1 MSEIISVEKKL
12 LSENDRLAAE
22 IRAQLKRRN
31 LVALNLVS
39 SPGSG
44 KTSLLER
51 TLGAL
56 SGELRI
62 GLIAGDVQ
70 TENDAN
76 RLLRAGGKMVRAI
89 VTGGACHLD
98 AKMISRVLP
107 ELDMDSL
114 DLLVIENVGNLVCPS
129 SYDLGE
135 DMKVVLISTTEGDD
149 KPLKYPSMFRRSSVM
164 VINKIDL
171 LGTSDFD
178 LDRVKVNA
186 LSINAQLTIL
196 EVSCRTGQ
204 GLDAWY
210 KWVKSLVAG
219 KHGLGLCGKG
229 SLSHEDFDL
238 GLLSR
243 T

>member
-1 MSEIISVEKKL
+1 MSEIISVEKKV
-12 LSENDRLAAE
+12 LSENDRLAAA
-22 IRAQLKRRN
+22 IRAQLKQRN

-51 TLGAL
+51 TLEAL
-56 SGELRI
+56 SSELRI

-76 RLLRAGGKMVRAI
+76 RLIRAGGKMVRAI
-89 VTGGACHLD
+89 VTGGICHLD
-98 AKMISRVLP
+98 AKMVSRVLP
-107 ELDMDSL
+107 DLGIDHL

-171 LGTSDFD
+171 LGASDFD
-178 LDRVKVNA
+178 LDRVKANAHSVNA
-186 LSINAQLTIL
+186 ELKIF

-204 GLDAWY
+204 GLEAWY
-210 KWVKSLVAG
+210 AWVRSLVAG
-219 KHGLGLCGKG
+219 KAEKG
-229 SLSHEDFDL
+229 A
-238 GLLSR
+238 
-243 T
+243 